1 MSKKVIKTRDYAMVK
16 LINGAT
22 KAAVHKDHR
31 KEALRVACRADE
43 LRAWSDELEDD

>member
-1 MSKKVIKTRDYAMVK
+1 MSKRIIKARDYAMVK

-22 KAAVHKDHR
+22 KAAIHKDHR
-31 KEALRVACRADE
+31 KEASRLACRNEE